1 MTKKH
6 FVWFACILILVVL
19 TARGAMSQNEGLIQR
34 LQLIARIHAM
44 IEANYVDEVD
54 SEKLFEGAVRGMA
67 QSLGDPHTTY
77 LDLKQSE
84 RFTSDTEG
92 EFGGLGIE
100 ISMQDGILTVVSPIP
115 GTPAYEAGVLA
126 GDKVIEI
133 NGESTEGLYLQDAVE
148 ILRGE
153 PGTDVT
159 ITVRHINARENKEI
173 TLTRA
178 VIQPASLASSMILP
192 EKNVGYIHL
201 YHFSARVVEEFDE
214 TLKSLLDQ
222 GMEALVLDLRGN
234 PGGLLPKSVQVSDR
248 FISEGV
254 IVSVRGRR
262 PEEQHQYT
270 ATENNTIAADLP
282 VVVLVDRGS
291 ASASEIVAG
300 CLRDHGRALVIGDRT
315 FGKGSVQRMFPV
327 PPDGATALKLTTARY
342 YTPNDHPIESGRGIE
357 PDISIPMTTDQL
369 VELRRQER
377 EDKMRGTYV
386 PGRSSLRRHGTP
398 ENENDNEDDNNN
410 RSARR
415 DRVSD
420 IQLQGALKILEMQLA
435 SKPQLVAQ

>member
-6 FVWFACILILVVL
+6 FAWFACILILVVL
-19 TARGAMSQNEGLIQR
+19 TARGAMSQNDGLIQK
-34 LQLIARIHAM
+34 LQLIARIYAM
-44 IEANYVDEVD
+44 IEANYVEEVD
-54 SEKLFEGAVRGMA
+54 SDKLFEGAVRGMA
-67 QSLGDPHTTY
+67 QALGDPHTTY
-77 LDLKQSE
+77 LDIKQSE
-84 RFTSDTEG
+84 RFASDTEG

-126 GDKVIEI
+126 GDKIIQIE
-133 NGESTEGLYLQDAVE
+133 GESTEGLYLQDAVE
-148 ILRGE
+148 ILRGK

-173 TLTRA
+173 TITRA
-178 VIQPASLASSMILP
+178 VIKPSSFESSMILP

-201 YHFSARVVEEFDE
+201 YHFTARVVEEFDE
-214 TLKSLLDQ
+214 TLESLLDQ

-234 PGGLLPKSVQVSDR
+234 PGGLLPKAVHVSDR

-254 IVSVRGRR
+254 IVSVKGRR

-270 ATENNTIAADLP
+270 ASANNTLAADLP

-300 CLRDHGRALVIGDRT
+300 CLRDHGRALVIGERT

-342 YTPNDHPIESGRGIE
+342 YTPDDHPIEAGRGIE
-357 PDISIPMTTDQL
+357 PDISIPMTTDQM

-386 PGRSSLRRHGTP
+386 PGRSSLRRHGLP
-398 ENENDNEDDNNN
+398 GDNDEEEND
-410 RSARR
+410 RASRR

-435 SKPQLVAQ
+435 RAPQLAAQ